1 MNSKFFWPL
10 LALIF
15 FPMTAFGDA
24 IYICRKPDGVPL
36 FTNVPNECGYPVKRW
51 GGNGSSNRAVAADF
65 DELIR
70 SASERHG
77 VDSELVRA
85 VIKVESD
92 FNADARSRKGA
103 QGLMQ
108 LMPETA
114 RLHRVS
120 DAYDPRENIEGG
132 VRHLRLL
139 LDHYA
144 GGLEL
149 SLAAYNA
156 GIKAVEKHRGIPPFA
171 ETKEYVKRVL
181 WHYDRYRKRSSG

>member
-1 MNSKFFWPL
+1 
-10 LALIF
+10 
-15 FPMTAFGDA
+15 
-24 IYICRKPDGVPL
+24 
-36 FTNVPNECGYPVKRW
+36 
-51 GGNGSSNRAVAADF
+51 
-65 DELIR
+65 
-70 SASERHG
+70 
-77 VDSELVRA
+77 
-85 VIKVESD
+85 
-92 FNADARSRKGA
+92 
-103 QGLMQ
+103 MQ

-114 RLHRVS
+114 RLHQVS

-156 GIKAVEKHRGIPPFA
+156 GIKAVQRYGGIPPFA

-181 WHYDRYRKRSSG
+181 WHYDRYRKRS

>member
-1 MNSKFFWPL
+1 MNKGFLIVLTLTFSPL
-10 LALIF
+10 
-15 FPMTAFGDA
+15 TAFGDA

-51 GGNGSSNRAVAADF
+51 GGSGSTNRAAPAEF
-65 DELIR
+65 DGLIR

-92 FNADARSRKGA
+92 FNAEARSRKGA

-114 RLHRVS
+114 RLHQVG

-156 GIKAVEKHRGIPPFA
+156 GIKAVERHGGIPPFA
-171 ETKEYVKRVL
+171 ETKEYIKRVL
-181 WHYDRYRKRSSG
+181 WHYARYRKRSSG